1 MTKGTTMKFD
11 LKDLNVC
18 EIGTLYLL
26 KANAKKGLIE
36 TTTLELPKIL
46 KVSRMSALNLLA
58 GLEET
63 GFLRTERTLGSK
75 GKLKIFIANCL
86 NFRQL
91 EQANGLNFRQFE
103 KQPESAVCIGGE
115 GRNSNEILG
124 QKINARVKNP
134 SSFPL
139 NKPPI
144 NSTNYNY
151 NYNYNKIKT
160 TNNITPAHTHS
171 ANDNNNLFK
180 LEKPSF
186 PNFDKAGKLADIVID
201 FFNYRKKDIKKP
213 IKTQRGLD
221 RLINR
226 LKAFSGENIALAK
239 QICDQS
245 KDYEWQDIF
254 ELKGKPESAEPKEN
268 LRAQEQKRR
277 AFLDSLIG
285 DK

>member
-1 MTKGTTMKFD
+1 MNIES
-11 LKDLNVC
+11 LNVC
-18 EIGTLYLL
+18 EIGALYLL
-26 KANAKKGLIE
+26 KVHAKKGILE
-36 TTTLELPKIL
+36 TTTLEMPKML
-46 KVSRMSALNLLA
+46 KVSRMSALNLLS
-58 GLEET
+58 GLEEA
-63 GFLRTERTLGSK
+63 GFVRTERTLGK
-75 GKLKIFIANCL
+75 RGKVKIFIANCL

-124 QKINARVKNP
+124 QKNNTRVKNP

-144 NSTNYNY
+144 NST

-186 PNFDKAGKLADIVID
+186 PNFDKAGKLVDIVID

-226 LKAFSGENIALAK
+226 LKAFSGENVALAK

-254 ELKGKPESAEPKEN
+254 ELKGKPESVEPKEN

>member
-1 MTKGTTMKFD
+1 MN

-26 KANAKKGLIE
+26 KINAKKGLIE

-115 GRNSNEILG
+115 GRNSNEILE
-124 QKINARVKNP
+124 QKI
-134 SSFPL
+134 
-139 NKPPI
+139 
-144 NSTNYNY
+144 
-151 NYNYNKIKT
+151 
-160 TNNITPAHTHS
+160 
-171 ANDNNNLFK
+171 
-180 LEKPSF
+180 
-186 PNFDKAGKLADIVID
+186 
-201 FFNYRKKDIKKP
+201 
-213 IKTQRGLD
+213 TQ
-221 RLINR
+221 
-226 LKAFSGENIALAK
+226 E
-239 QICDQS
+239 
-245 KDYEWQDIF
+245 
-254 ELKGKPESAEPKEN
+254 
-268 LRAQEQKRR
+268 
-277 AFLDSLIG
+277 
-285 DK
+285 

>member
-1 MTKGTTMKFD
+1 MKFEI
-11 LKDLNVC
+11 KDLNVC

-26 KANAKKGLIE
+26 KTNAKKGLIE
-36 TTTLELPKIL
+36 TTSRALPAIL
-46 KVSRMSALNLLA
+46 KVSRETACKLI
-58 GLEET
+58 GTLEEA
-63 GFLRTERTLGSK
+63 GFLHTQRTFGGK
-75 GKLKIFIANCL
+75 GKLKIFI
-86 NFRQL
+86 R
-91 EQANGLNFRQFE
+91 NGLNFRPLNKNNGLDFRPLE

-115 GRNSNEILG
+115 GRNSNEILE
-124 QKINARVKNP
+124 QKNNARVKNP

-139 NKPPI
+139 NNPLI
-144 NSTNYNY
+144 NSINYNLT
-151 NYNYNKIKT
+151 NNKTKT
-160 TNNITPAHTHS
+160 TNSICAH
-171 ANDNNNLFK
+171 AYNNNNLLFK
-180 LEKPSF
+180 QIAPAF

-226 LKAFSGENIALAK
+226 LKAFSGENVALAK

-245 KDYEWQDIF
+245 KDHEWQDIF
-254 ELKGKPESAEPKEN
+254 ELKGKPASAEPKEN
-268 LRAQEQKRR
+268 LLAQEQKRR